1 MISKQKAHCKTQRQT
16 RSPQDTHSDRPI
28 EWKSNF
34 SFKWTELQLVLSII
48 NLFIPIGRSL
58 ISAKFR
64 VYNSLLKRAITG
76 RNKICRLNYVLN
88 ISCPLETFTR
98 QTRQQLIFLLRAA
111 IQLINIKL
119 PSGIDISLCYD
130 YPVIT
135 ILLSLSSRNFPCH
148 LQTGKR
154 LVEFVKKDHE
164 QENFRYA
171 LANLANTLFFL
182 FDVSSHYH

>member
-154 LVEFVKKDHE
+154 LVEFVKKRSRAGKF
-164 QENFRYA
+164 QIRFSK
-171 LANLANTLFFL
+171 
-182 FDVSSHYH
+182 SS

>member
-1 MISKQKAHCKTQRQT
+1 MH
-16 RSPQDTHSDRPI
+16 
-28 EWKSNF
+28 
-34 SFKWTELQLVLSII
+34 
-48 NLFIPIGRSL
+48 LFIPIGRSL

-171 LANLANTLFFL
+171 LANLANTLFL
-182 FDVSSHYH
+182 FIWRELTLSLKSSSACLGERFRSLPSALLTSPHLSTRLWEYLVVQ